1 MAVLA
6 QTWTE
11 QGAGSPLW
19 SSTTRDSATHRAVS
33 DLRRTRFIVPV
44 QRRMASLGLATF
56 LPAGKRLA
64 MQAMES
70 LTTRYSPAPAWLRET
85 ELLRELKQVAGN
97 PQAVTIARIGTPG
110 PYTKN
115 TVLFMGVEGEPLAI
129 AKVGTTDAAA
139 ALLCNEARWL
149 TRLAGT
155 PLALQVPRLI
165 EMVERASAC
174 VLLESAGAGEPGSS
188 RRPQPHHIQFLA
200 QLQQVTDPL
209 TGFDGSRMQ
218 RAMHDTFGSLHGK
231 LSDDWRRRGEDTLQ
245 ILEPALGG
253 SQLPMVAAHR
263 DFAGWNMLEAADR
276 LFVFDWE
283 FAREGYAP
291 LYDLF
296 HYHLMPI
303 AVRKDVSVGQARSAV
318 RSVMVE
324 AEGLPDG
331 TSKCAGAAAQ
341 MLAYLLDVCLFYL
354 ESNHGD
360 DRGDMVVLRYGKL
373 IDRFGDWSS
382 PS

>member
-6 QTWTE
+6 QTWAE

-19 SSTTRDSATHRAVS
+19 CLSTRDSASHRAVS

-44 QRRMASLGLATF
+44 QRKLASLGLATF

-70 LTTRYSPAPAWLRET
+70 LTMRSSPAPAWLRET
-85 ELLRELKQVAGN
+85 ELLHELKHVVGN

-115 TVLFMGVEGEPLAI
+115 TVLFMGPEGEPLAI

-149 TRLAGT
+149 QRMAQT
-155 PLALQVPRLI
+155 PLAVQVPGLLQI
-165 EMVERASAC
+165 TERASAC
-174 VLLESAGAGEPGSS
+174 VLLESAGVGEPGGG
-188 RRPQPHHIQFLA
+188 RRPQPEHIHFLA
-200 QLQQVTDPL
+200 QLQQVAASRPA
-209 TGFDGSRMQ
+209 FDGSRMQ
-218 RAMHDTFGSLHGK
+218 SALHQGVASLHGK
-231 LSDDWRRRGEDTLQ
+231 LSDPWRRRATDTLTV
-245 ILEPALGG
+245 IERELG
-253 SQLPMVAAHR
+253 SAPVPMVAAHR
-263 DFAGWNMLEAADR
+263 DFAGWNMLETADR
-276 LFVFDWE
+276 LLVFDWE
-283 FAREGYAP
+283 FAREEYAP
-291 LYDLF
+291 LYDLL

-303 AVRKDVSVGQARSAV
+303 AVRKDVSVGRARSAL
-318 RSVMVE
+318 RSVMAE
-324 AEGLPDG
+324 AASLPEGAL
-331 TSKCAGAAAQ
+331 KCHGAAAQ

-354 ESNHGD
+354 ESNDGD

-382 PS
+382 LS